1 MAIYFNENESK
12 TIVLKNNNY
21 PNTLNNNV
29 ATKDDVNALL
39 AEIEFLNKEI
49 ASLKRKIR
57 KSKKW

>member
-12 TIVLKNNNY
+12 TIVLKNKNY
-21 PNTLNNNV
+21 SDTLSNNV

>member
-12 TIVLKNNNY
+12 TIALKNNNY
-21 PNTLNNNV
+21 LDTLSNNV
-29 ATKDDVNALL
+29 ATKDDLNALL